1 MRSDGTLQI
10 LLFFP
15 HNRKYFC
22 HEQGNDRD
30 KNKKYDFPFSIEKN
44 GCHSEARS
52 KDIYD
57 IANVCMSESE
67 FEKSKMEV
75 MRLVSF
81 HRIFPLHDTDTNDID
96 KVDEIDSY
104 YRHCGCDFTT
114 CDDRERRDKKCEK
127 YRTRIAHNPS
137 AFDIMSSYECGNRQE
152 YHDQDQDK
160 LAIFDGSLGRICE
173 IELQSEKS

>member
-30 KNKKYDFPFSIEKN
+30 KNKKYDFPSRIEKY
-44 GCHSEARS
+44 GRHSEARS

-67 FEKSKMEV
+67 LEQAKMEV
-75 MRLVSF
+75 MSLVSF
-81 HRIFPLHDTDTNDID
+81 HRTFPLHNADTHDI
-96 KVDEIDSY
+96 DEIDEVYSY
-104 YRHCGCDFTT
+104 YRHCGCDLPSG
-114 CDDRERRDKKCEK
+114 DDRERRDKKCEK